1 MILSDDQFARLVA
14 EDVKNKASRA
24 QQDYL
29 ALPENWDRHQRA
41 LVALRQNLD
50 RQLAELAHRE
60 ESEGERLK
68 TLGADGLALLI
79 QLQAD
84 LEERRTKISRFQFHV
99 DRRLD
104 EVTRQIALGSDQVEE
119 RIQLVEFFRKAIE
132 RHHDYS
138 EQAGY
143 ESTKID
149 RALWASLDGEWQF
162 DDIDLTAL
170 D

>member
-14 EDVKNKASRA
+14 EDVKNKSSRS

-29 ALPENWDRHQRA
+29 ALPDNWERHQRA
-41 LVALRQNLD
+41 LVALSQNLD
-50 RQLAELAHRE
+50 RQLEELHRRE

-68 TLGADGLALLI
+68 AIGPEGLSLLI

-119 RIQLVEFFRKAIE
+119 RIQLVEFLRKAIE
-132 RHHDYS
+132 RHREFS

-143 ESTKID
+143 EATEID
-149 RALWASLDGEWQF
+149 RALWSSLEGQWHF
-162 DDIDLTAL
+162 DSIDLSVL